1 VRESDFKS
9 KKIKIM
15 IALKIVYFANIIVAG
30 WISISSLFY
39 PKIAQTTVFEQNFVY
54 SEAIRLVGALW
65 FAIFLLSIL
74 GLFYPEK
81 MSMVLLFQLIYKSSW
96 LIFAAL
102 PALLNQQPYPKG
114 MAVVFIIWVVVL
126 PFVIPW
132 KTIFS

>member
-1 VRESDFKS
+1 
-9 KKIKIM
+9 M

-30 WISISSLFY
+30 WISISSLFNPY
-39 PKIAQTTVFEQNFVY
+39 KAQLTVFEGNFAY

-74 GLFYPEK
+74 GLFFPEK
-81 MSMVLLFQLIYKSSW
+81 MSLVLLFQLIYKSLW

-102 PALLNQQPYPKG
+102 PAMMNHQPYPKG
-114 MAVVFIIWVVVL
+114 MALCFIIWVVVL

>member
-1 VRESDFKS
+1 
-9 KKIKIM
+9 M

-39 PKIAQTTVFEQNFVY
+39 PKTAQTTVFEQNFAY

-65 FAIFLLSIL
+65 FAIFILSVL

-81 MSMVLLFQLIYKSSW
+81 MSLVLLFQLIYKSSW

-102 PALLNQQPYPKG
+102 PAMMNNQPYPKG
-114 MAVVFIIWVVVL
+114 MAIFFIVWVVVL

-132 KTIFS
+132 KTIFG

>member
-1 VRESDFKS
+1 
-9 KKIKIM
+9 M
-15 IALKIVYFANIIVAG
+15 IALKIMYFANILVAG
-30 WISISSLFY
+30 WISLSSLFY
-39 PKIAQTTVFEQNFVY
+39 PKTAQATVFSNDFAY

-81 MSMVLLFQLIYKSSW
+81 MSLVLLFQLIYKGSW
-96 LIFAAL
+96 LLFAVL
-102 PALLNQQPYPKG
+102 PAILNNQPYPKG
-114 MAVVFIIWVVVL
+114 MAIFFIVWVVLL